1 MKSLK
6 QTLRGDIIG
15 GISVAIVALPL
26 AIAFGVQ
33 SMPGNPN
40 AVAAGLYSAIFCG
53 IFATL
58 FGSTKGL
65 INGPTA
71 AMIPVLAATYLGAG
85 FEGTIVAMLLAGLLQ
100 ILLGL
105 FKLGKYVSY
114 IPKPVVFGFT
124 NGIAISIFKG
134 QFEDFSN
141 APTLALIVIAIM
153 FITKKN

>member
-1 MKSLK
+1 MFNKK
-6 QTLRGDIIG
+6 TLGGDIIG

-71 AMIPVLAATYLGAG
+71 AMIPVLAST
-85 FEGTIVAMLLAGLLQ
+85 
-100 ILLGL
+100 
-105 FKLGKYVSY
+105 
-114 IPKPVVFGFT
+114 
-124 NGIAISIFKG
+124 
-134 QFEDFSN
+134 
-141 APTLALIVIAIM
+141 
-153 FITKKN
+153 